1 MDKIIRF
8 ARTFPTLAAGAPL
21 EPWDPV
27 ALDTWAAGPAGTT
40 GSRHA
45 AACVLSVWNAPPN
58 PVAAVRRDLCAELR
72 RVFEDCDR
80 RLYDRE
86 ETEPPMIRRRIAH
99 AREKILAA
107 WRAYQIGELL
117 EAREAAVLAA
127 ELADEYA
134 PVRRWLAADRSLP
147 VDKVLRELADA
158 ETWRVGPF
166 DAVTAIAQWDDEH
179 RAAFLAWARDPW
191 FC

>member
-8 ARTFPTLAAGAPL
+8 ARTFPTLADGAPL

-45 AACVLSVWNAPPN
+45 AACVLAVWNAPPN
-58 PVAAVRRDLCAELR
+58 PVATVRGDLCAELR
-72 RVFEDCDR
+72 RVLEDCDR
-80 RLYDRE
+80 RLYDSE
-86 ETEPPMIRRRIAH
+86 ETAPPMIRRRIAH
-99 AREKILAA
+99 AREKMLAA
-107 WRAYQIGELL
+107 WRAYQVGELV
-117 EAREAAVLAA
+117 EARDAAGLAA

-134 PVRRWLAADRSLP
+134 PARRWLAVDRSLP

-158 ETWRVGPF
+158 ETWRVGSF
-166 DAVTAIAQWDDEH
+166 NAVTALAQWDDEH
-179 RAAFLAWARDPW
+179 RAAFLAWAKDPW